1 MHIYVN
7 YDHGFRNQPLIELKK
22 EKEKVKGFSFFFF
35 GLSVIFPWTALSQ
48 NF

>member
-22 EKEKVKGFSFFFF
+22 EKVIGFSFFF
-35 GLSVIFPWTALSQ
+35 GSSVIFPWTALSQ